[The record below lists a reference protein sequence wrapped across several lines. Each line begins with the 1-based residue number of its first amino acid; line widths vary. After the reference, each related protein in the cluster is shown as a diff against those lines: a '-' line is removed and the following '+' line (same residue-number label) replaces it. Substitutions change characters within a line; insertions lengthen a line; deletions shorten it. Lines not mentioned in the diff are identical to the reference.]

1 MAQLKLGK
9 LPARKGAI
17 SLKFTDYI
25 DLTKFPKVPDQFGHE
40 NLVKTVDWGMLGN
53 DQAGNC
59 VFAGAAHETMM
70 WSLMGESNCANF
82 STKSVISDYSAVTGY
97 NGNPSTD
104 HGTDMQVA
112 ASYRKKTGI
121 LDADGNRHRVEAYLA
136 LPVGNLQIH
145 LIALYLFGAVGI
157 GILFPQS
164 AMEQFNNG
172 EVWDIVPNS
181 PIDGGHYVP
190 LVAKRDNIMCVT
202 WGAKQGMT
210 EEFFQRYND
219 ESVVYLSPEMFVNR
233 KSPEGF
239 DYDQLLSDLQHLN
252 PSSPVK

>member
-40 NLVKTVDWGMLGN
+40 NLVKNVDWGILGN

-59 VFAGAAHETMM
+59 VWAGAAHETMM
-70 WSLMGESNCANF
+70 WSLMGESDCAKF
-82 STKSVISDYSAVTGY
+82 STKSVLSDYSAVTGY
-97 NGNPSTD
+97 PATDNGN
-104 HGTDMQVA
+104 DMQVA

-121 LDADGNRHRVEAYLA
+121 LDADGKRHKVEAYLA

-145 LIALYLFGAVGI
+145 LIAMYLFGAVGI

-181 PIDGGHYVP
+181 PIEGGHYVP

-202 WGAKQGMT
+202 WGAKQAMT

-233 KSPEGF
+233 KSQEGF

-252 PSSPVK
+252 PNNPVM

>member
-1 MAQLKLGK
+1 MWYREGQQPLEVASQ
-9 LPARKGAI
+9 KG
-17 SLKFTDYI
+17 
-25 DLTKFPKVPDQFGHE
+25 P
-40 NLVKTVDWGMLGN
+40 LVT
-53 DQAGNC
+53 
-59 VFAGAAHETMM
+59 
-70 WSLMGESNCANF
+70 
-82 STKSVISDYSAVTGY
+82 
-97 NGNPSTD
+97 
-104 HGTDMQVA
+104 
-112 ASYRKKTGI
+112 I
-121 LDADGNRHRVEAYLA
+121 LLRL
-136 LPVGNLQIH
+136 L
-145 LIALYLFGAVGI
+145 VGI

-181 PIDGGHYVP
+181 PIEGGHYVP

-252 PSSPVK
+252 PSSPVL